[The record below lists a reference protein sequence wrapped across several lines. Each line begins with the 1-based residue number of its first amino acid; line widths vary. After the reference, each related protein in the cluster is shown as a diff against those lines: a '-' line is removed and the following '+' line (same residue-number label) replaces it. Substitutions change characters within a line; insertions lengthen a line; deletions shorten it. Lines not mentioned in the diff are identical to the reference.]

1 MPSPI
6 SFKDTIQIRGRADT
20 LFRSVMDPRRR
31 AKWDPN
37 IVRANFV
44 EGERLGSGALV
55 RFKLPTRLLGLSF
68 TAKYGSY
75 QAPYRGGWESVRPFG
90 PVEKLGQAWV
100 FKSVPGGSEVTLS
113 VNARVRYR
121 WLAGPVERLLR
132 SASAQTL
139 IELQRQVDAGGAQAL
154 LETAKEVGK
163 QQRAAK
169 KGKKAR

>member
-1 MPSPI
+1 MTVPI
-6 SFKDTIQIRGRADT
+6 QFKDTIQIRGRADT
-20 LFRSVMDPRRR
+20 LFRNVMDPRRR

-37 IVRANFV
+37 VARASFV
-44 EGERLGSGALV
+44 EGERLGSGTLV
-55 RFKLPTRLLGLSF
+55 RFKLPRRLLGFSF
-68 TAKYGSY
+68 TAKYGAY
-75 QAPYRGGWESVRPFG
+75 QAPHRGGWESVRPFG
-90 PVEKLGQAWV
+90 PVDRLAQGWV

-139 IELQRQVDAGGAQAL
+139 IELQRQVDAGGAQTL
-154 LETAKEVGK
+154 LDTAREVAK
-163 QQRAAK
+163 QQKAAK